1 LSRASERDKAI
12 AGGSLRRKILRQVKQ
27 SLRGLIVAQAFI
39 FVSFQAFSGTLEDR
53 LAPCLACHDEKGQS
67 ANSDVPFLGAQ
78 PEFFISVQLYMFREN
93 MRTAEPMNSML
104 KELSDEELQRMA
116 ATISK
121 LPSPPPAA
129 KPTDPARLYSARE
142 LIEQHRCN
150 FCHNGNFSGE
160 KSAPR
165 LAGQREDYLV
175 KALREYKNNT
185 RRAYDTSVADAIYPN
200 ILDLAHYLARVGS

>member
-1 LSRASERDKAI
+1 MIAQVIALAAS
-12 AGGSLRRKILRQVKQ
+12 
-27 SLRGLIVAQAFI
+27 QA
-39 FVSFQAFSGTLEDR
+39 SCATPEDR

-104 KELSDEELQRMA
+104 KGLSDQELQRMA
-116 ATISK
+116 AAISK
-121 LPSPPPAA
+121 LPAPPPAV
-129 KPTDPARLYSARE
+129 KPPDPARLERARA

-160 KSAPR
+160 KNAPR
-165 LAGQREDYLV
+165 VAGKREDYLV

-185 RRAYDTSVADAIYPN
+185 RRAYDTSMADAIYPLTDAN
-200 ILDLAHYLARVGS
+200 ILDLAHYLAHVK